1 MYHLF
6 LWRLFVCRDFVRL
19 RLQLNLWFWTR
30 PCATPRDFPPWGQP
44 SVQQQLAGYCCHR
57 SVHQGRPQIMRWL
70 GSGFVEIG
78 LEYVRSGRSGAS
90 RAFVALRVQDVVCT
104 GSSRG
109 SLWNTLLILIVAE
122 AHRRER
128 VNPQLYLI
136 WPYPV
141 WHHWCWPCGRRGE
154 HEHVPWT
161 ALLWMTPTEIPEES
175 GVWSGLIQHSDVLIV
190 FGLWNCGFGR
200 VEPSCI
206 HRKVERSMVLPTL
219 DNWKEHM
226 QDSWSLQH
234 GFELKDQ
241 QA

>member
-1 MYHLF
+1 MYRLF
-6 LWRLFVCRDFVRL
+6 LWRLFVSLDFVRL

-78 LEYVRSGRSGAS
+78 LEYVRFGRSGAS

-109 SLWNTLLILIVAE
+109 WLWNTLLILIVAE

-128 VNPQLYLI
+128 VNPQLCI
-136 WPYPV
+136 WSD
-141 WHHWCWPCGRRGE
+141 H
-154 HEHVPWT
+154 T
-161 ALLWMTPTEIPEES
+161 QS
-175 GVWSGLIQHSDVLIV
+175 GIIDVGLAGGVENMSMCA
-190 FGLWNCGFGR
+190 GLHYCEW
-200 VEPSCI
+200 
-206 HRKVERSMVLPTL
+206 
-219 DNWKEHM
+219 
-226 QDSWSLQH
+226 LQLKFQKSV
-234 GFELKDQ
+234 GFEVDSSNILMY
-241 QA
+241 